1 MIVIMLVEKKKARWV
16 LILLTDGM
24 FQANAWRR
32 FMTTLMATPA
42 YRPTFPLTGTSL
54 RDSCLLFSMHFD
66 GWEGDW
72 AEIEAAKGS
81 FGDVV
86 KRRVN

>member
-1 MIVIMLVEKKKARWV
+1 
-16 LILLTDGM
+16 
-24 FQANAWRR
+24 
-32 FMTTLMATPA
+32 MTTLRAIPA
-42 YRPTFPLTGTSL
+42 YHPTFPLTGTSL
-54 RDSCLLFSMHFD
+54 WDSCLLFSMHFD
-66 GWEGDW
+66 GREGDW